1 MSGKRDKARRRAQR
15 QTVPATPV
23 DLIVG
28 PGAPRRVDPPVR
40 PGNRVVACVGDRWV
54 HGTLSEYRRDGGD
67 LLVAI
72 DVSSVELADAPID
85 AAAPMRVW
93 TGSTTPAPP
102 ASVVIFTGHITAF
115 ETIEDGARIRAGA
128 MVPWKEQRT
137 GGLAM
142 LGVSA
147 PEGVWSMARMAGL
160 DPAQIDVMADQKW
173 TPTAE
178 PMLVVAPIS
187 GIQIDEPLALG
198 VVTLVSDASFMK
210 GWRLDSAPW
219 IEEFRGA
226 GAWAIT
232 DVVEAFVLE
241 AEAAGFRRIVQA
253 IDRLALTT
261 RYSFSTGPDGRIRS
275 FARGQLG
282 ETLQVIP
289 IVGVHGLK
297 SGRLWLRGLVDP
309 GLAFIASAETRS
321 ALHAIADAPVDLRLE
336 EAIGAW
342 RRATKAVDPA
352 SAMVAMGESLEFYVA
367 GTDVPELFSEDE
379 RSKIRVAL
387 EGFWLD
393 DQSQRLE
400 QLVGWLNDAPFMV
413 RLNVAL
419 ARDRLEL
426 SEDERDLLGQI
437 RSARNDILHGKGR
450 TLIDR
455 NTLQRALALVDR
467 ILVFRLHAL
476 ATRKPA
482 DSPSEG
488 G

>member
-1 MSGKRDKARRRAQR
+1 
-15 QTVPATPV
+15 
-23 DLIVG
+23 
-28 PGAPRRVDPPVR
+28 VR
-40 PGNRVVACVGDRWV
+40 
-54 HGTLSEYRRDGGD
+54 GTLSEYRRDGGD

-72 DVSSVELADAPID
+72 DVSSVEFADAPID

-128 MVPWKEQRT
+128 MVPWQEQGT
-137 GGLAM
+137 GGLTM
-142 LGVSA
+142 LGVSV
-147 PEGVWSMARMAGL
+147 PEVVWSMARIAGL
-160 DPAQIDVMADQKW
+160 DSPQIDVMADQNW
-173 TPTAE
+173 TPPAE
-178 PMLVVAPIS
+178 PMLVVAAIR
-187 GIQIDEPLALG
+187 GLQIDAPLALG
-198 VVTLVSDASFMK
+198 AVTLVSDPSFMK

-226 GAWAIT
+226 RVWAIT

-241 AEAAGFRRIVQA
+241 AETAGFRRIIQA

-275 FARGQLG
+275 FARGQMG

-297 SGRLWLRGLVDP
+297 TGRLWLRGLLDP
-309 GLAFIASAETRS
+309 GLTFIASSETRS
-321 ALHAIADAPVDLRLE
+321 ALHAIADAPVELRLE

-342 RRATKAVDPA
+342 RRATKGVDPA
-352 SAMVAMGESLEFYVA
+352 SAMVALGESLEFYVA
-367 GTDVPELFSEDE
+367 GTDVPELFSEDDLT
-379 RSKIRVAL
+379 KIRVAL
-387 EGFWLD
+387 NGPWID

-413 RLNVAL
+413 RLNSAL
-419 ARDRLEL
+419 ARDHVEL
-426 SEDERDLLGQI
+426 SEDERALLGQI
-437 RSARNDILHGKGR
+437 RRARNDILHGKGR
-450 TLIDR
+450 TSTDR

-476 ATRKPA
+476 ATQGPA
-482 DSPSEG
+482 DRPGESGSAEAN
-488 G
+488 